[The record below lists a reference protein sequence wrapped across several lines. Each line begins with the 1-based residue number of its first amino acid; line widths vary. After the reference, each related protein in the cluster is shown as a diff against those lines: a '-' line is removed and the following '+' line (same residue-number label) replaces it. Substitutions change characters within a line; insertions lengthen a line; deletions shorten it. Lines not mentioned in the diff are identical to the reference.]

1 MGRAGEDYISG
12 GGVGEVQRD
21 DREGMNPNVREVPD
35 GKQKAKT
42 VPMAVKYILLAIV
55 CVALV
60 FIFRAVLKKIDEKS
74 IEVPIKEKTEA
85 EAGDYILFVDQD
97 DSIDPENISTVV
109 RLLDDN
115 PEVDIVQYSTD
126 VGCDEKR
133 ISCDQVYVEGIV
145 SSKEVKNKIIPSMLM
160 CEPCEWVSYTGH
172 LWAIVFRYKFISKN
186 LLTFKY
192 FIDYEDDYLFV
203 FDALCKCNLV
213 YYYKSTGYHWNENL
227 NSYSYNAKSINDY
240 IVRADKRDAYLKE
253 KATGIVDEKLLDS
266 LLIYMTQKTIIDSFL
281 NCCNN
286 GIINHEALNN
296 IILYLKKS
304 NYHSAAYKEKILIR
318 DHRYRFML
326 YVLRLFRVRVT
337 AVAFKLYGISK
348 QWRQSR
354 DRKSM

>member
-1 MGRAGEDYISG
+1 
-12 GGVGEVQRD
+12 
-21 DREGMNPNVREVPD
+21 
-35 GKQKAKT
+35 
-42 VPMAVKYILLAIV
+42 
-55 CVALV
+55 
-60 FIFRAVLKKIDEKS
+60 
-74 IEVPIKEKTEA
+74 
-85 EAGDYILFVDQD
+85 
-97 DSIDPENISTVV
+97 
-109 RLLDDN
+109 
-115 PEVDIVQYSTD
+115 
-126 VGCDEKR
+126 
-133 ISCDQVYVEGIV
+133 
-145 SSKEVKNKIIPSMLM
+145 M

-296 IILYLKKS
+296 IILYVKKS